1 MDAAGVALRQKGVE
15 SVTIFYRRTR
25 VEMPAQDR
33 DIETVLE
40 EGVKLETLVSPVRIL
55 TEAGRLTGVECI
67 KNRLGDVDSSGRRRP
82 VPVPGTE
89 HVIRLDTL
97 IVTIGDVPDID
108 FITSM
113 GIDVTKWG
121 TMQVDDETLSTS
133 RPGVFAG
140 GDVVTGPNTVVDAI
154 AAGKKAA
161 LMIGRY
167 LRGEG
172 LRQPG
177 AALLPDVHVEPLAID
192 EEELAEAK
200 RVEPPTVP
208 VAARRHNFNEIELSF
223 SVEEASKEARRC
235 LRCDVEFT
243 QPKEEETASR
253 AVVGETA

>member
-1 MDAAGVALRQKGVE
+1 
-15 SVTIFYRRTR
+15 
-25 VEMPAQDR
+25 MPAQDK
-33 DIETVLE
+33 DIESVLE

-55 TEAGRLTGVECI
+55 TEAGRLTGIECI

-82 VPVPGTE
+82 VPIPGTE

-121 TMQVDDETLSTS
+121 TMRVDNQTLSTS

-140 GDVVTGPNTVVDAI
+140 GDVVTGPNTVVEAI

-167 LRGEG
+167 LRGEE

-177 AALLPDVHVEPLAID
+177 AALLPDVYIEPLTID
-192 EEELAEAK
+192 EEELETAQ
-200 RVEPPTVP
+200 RTEPPMVP
-208 VAARRHNFNEIELSF
+208 VAARRRNFNEIELSF
-223 SVEEASKEARRC
+223 SVEDALKEARRC
-235 LRCDVEFT
+235 LRCDLEFT
-243 QPKEEETASR
+243 QPKEDETVSAA
-253 AVVGETA
+253 AVGGTA